1 MAQHPF
7 TPPPGTPSPDRSP
20 PLPGLLRA
28 VGLVLPALVL
38 LVLAACDGSDATGQ
52 APRPVLVAR
61 PGDSAPGTVAFAG
74 EVRARAETVL
84 AFRVG
89 GKLVSRHADIGDTV
103 ARGALLAELDPGD
116 LRLQAG
122 ALASQ
127 LSAAR
132 AELERAA
139 AERARFASLAGDQL
153 VSRSALDAAE
163 SAHAAAAGQVR
174 ALQAQLDVARNQ
186 AAYAQLRAP
195 VAGAIAARHAEAG
208 QVVAA
213 GQPVF
218 TLAAEAGRDVVISI
232 PEGRIDDITVGLPV
246 EVALWNAPGQ
256 RLRGTVR
263 EVAPVADPTTR
274 TWEAR
279 IALRAEDAGDVALGR
294 TAQVYV
300 PREDAAA
307 GMSVPLSAVQRGDDG
322 DTAVWV
328 VDAATGTVRRV
339 AVALGPYGSER
350 VPVRDGLA
358 PDALVVVAGGHLL
371 REGQQVRPVDH
382 DNRPVRE

>member
-1 MAQHPF
+1 MPHR
-7 TPPPGTPSPDRSP
+7 PS
-20 PLPGLLRA
+20 LLA
-28 VGLVLPALVL
+28 SVLAALVL
-38 LVLAACDGSDATGQ
+38 AGCAGGGESGPQ
-52 APRPVLVAR
+52 PRPVLVAT
-61 PGDSAPGTVAFAG
+61 PGNAAPGTVAFAG

-89 GKLVSRHADIGDTV
+89 GKIASRQADVGDRV

-122 ALASQ
+122 ALSAQ

-139 AERARFASLAGDQL
+139 AERARFASLAGDRL

-163 SAHAAAAGQVR
+163 STQAAAAGQVR

-195 VAGAIAARHAEAG
+195 TAGAIAARHAEAG

-218 TLAAEAGRDVVISI
+218 TLAAEAGRDVVVSI
-232 PEGRIDDITVGLPV
+232 PEGRVDDITVGLPV
-246 EVALWNAPGQ
+246 EVELWSEPGR

-263 EVAPVADPTTR
+263 EVAPVADPATR
-274 TWEAR
+274 TWQAR
-279 IALRAEDAGDVALGR
+279 IALRDEDTGEIALGQ
-294 TAQVYV
+294 TAQVFV
-300 PREDAAA
+300 PRDDDVAD
-307 GMSVPLSAVQRGDDG
+307 GMSVPLAAVQRGEDDA
-322 DTAVWV
+322 TAVWV
-328 VDAATGTVRRV
+328 VDPANGEVHLV
-339 AVALGPYGSER
+339 PVVLGAYGSER

-371 REGQQVRPVDH
+371 REGQQVQPIDRE
-382 DNRPVRE
+382 NRPVPTGAARK